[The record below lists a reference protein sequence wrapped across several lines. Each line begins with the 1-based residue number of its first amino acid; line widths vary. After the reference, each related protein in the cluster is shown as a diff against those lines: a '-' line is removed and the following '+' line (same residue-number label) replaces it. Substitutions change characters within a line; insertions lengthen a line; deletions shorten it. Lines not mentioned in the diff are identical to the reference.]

1 MSTIA
6 KGKITLVSINDAYTV
21 SLSPESCIIKADFD
35 GSNPRLENAKS
46 VITVNRGSKSIKF
59 KIVATSHS
67 SGISKFVYTEG
78 ISDNHSISIT
88 SIDNSEVDG
97 WLDLTLLTADKYNYR
112 TTVRFAY
119 TVIRESTMLDWI
131 QDWEGSKTKVG
142 GTYIMTPKLFV
153 GKKEDIV
160 ESIDGA
166 TQWKKGALTGV
177 YIGPDLLIDGNSSV
191 GIYGYLKDS
200 EIFHLNANGGFVAGW
215 NFNEGG
221 LESSNSI
228 VKILSEGSIIA
239 QNPKNTN
246 PYWAIYA
253 NGNAQFANGNIKF
266 FADGSAEF
274 VGNITSTSGNIA
286 GWTISNNQIKNKR
299 IGLDSKETII
309 GVWTQDYL
317 TNVGENEPAI
327 KHNIKYSGGVGI
339 YYTDLNDYGLIA
351 YTPGTAS
358 TPGNK
363 IISLGSTNYIAGWNL
378 NHQAI
383 WSGSNNPYLTQG
395 GFTTETDAI
404 TLSPNGLR
412 SCKWFVDSNGTAAF
426 VGGTVKFNTD
436 NAEMFGWL
444 MRSNRFSSSHAALVS
459 DSNNCGL
466 FVSPSDI
473 SEVGVTNLI
482 STVNSKGGICIYS
495 DGTKSTM
502 KAYDNKGNLGFQLST
517 SDYNKIAEWY
527 FNSSALYV
535 GSSDLTQDEFTTKSS
550 SMALLVS
557 GIYGFKW
564 KLKADGSGAIAG
576 GNIVWDTEGN
586 VSFTDKVT
594 LSWNNISGAV
604 GNRFTYIDSTGIYT
618 GTISADSITAGTI
631 TSASIKCE
639 GKWALNT
646 DGSGFLAS
654 NNIFWGIN
662 GNLNVNANI
671 SVRTLRYIKSDEYD
685 LTNPEGSLI
694 NDAFVAINL
703 GGDQV
708 FRLPHLEKGEFRT
721 IKFLGAVVSRTTSN
735 IILKVD
741 NTSDAMVIGTNT
753 ALGTKYK
760 ELDFGNEAV
769 VEQLNGGAG
778 YFELIGNGSGLSDGT
793 LWYIIPLYT

>member
-88 SIDNSEVDG
+88 SIDNSDVDG
-97 WLDLTLLTADKYNYR
+97 WLDLTLVTADKYSYR

-160 ESIDGA
+160 ESIDG
-166 TQWKKGALTGV
+166 TIQWKKGALTGV
-177 YIGPDLLIDGNSSV
+177 YIGPDLLIDGNRSV

-200 EIFHLNANGGFVAGW
+200 EIFHINANGGFVGGWTFNDAG
-215 NFNEGG
+215 
-221 LESSNSI
+221 LASANSI
-228 VKILSEGSIIA
+228 VKILSEGSIVA
-239 QNPKNTN
+239 QNPTSEI
-246 PYWAIYA
+246 PYWAIYSD
-253 NGNAQFANGNIKF
+253 GNAQFANGNIKF

-286 GWTISNNQIKNKR
+286 GWAITTNQIKNKR
-299 IGLDSKETII
+299 IGLDSKEAII

-317 TNVGENEPAI
+317 TNVSENEPAI

-358 TPGNK
+358 APGKK

-473 SEVGVTNLI
+473 SEVGATNLI
-482 STVNSKGGICIYS
+482 STINSKGGICIYS

-502 KAYDNKGNLGFQLST
+502 KAYDSKGNLGFQLST

-527 FNSSALYV
+527 FNSSSLYV
-535 GSSDLTQDEFTTKSS
+535 GSSELTQDEFTTNSGS
-550 SMALLVS
+550 IALLSS

-564 KLKADGSGAIAG
+564 RLKADGSGAIAG
-576 GNIVWDTEGN
+576 GNIVWDTEGD
-586 VSFTDKVT
+586 VSFADNVT

-618 GTISADSITAGTI
+618 GTISADAITAGTI
-631 TSASIKCE
+631 TSASIKCA
-639 GKWALNT
+639 GKWELNT

-654 NNIFWGIN
+654 NNIFWDIN